1 MNQPLSEHPVTI
13 VIRTSLE
20 VKTHHTISDYGKF
33 HQKMQLAYH
42 SQSRP
47 SMISL
52 YRVSAYVTPYK
63 FQTRARETLLPILKI
78 VTRTAHAV

>member
-52 YRVSAYVTPYK
+52 YRVSAVTP
-63 FQTRARETLLPILKI
+63 
-78 VTRTAHAV
+78 